1 MLPYNTFE
9 MFDIF
14 QAQMRYKITGDYP
27 APDFFGINERT
38 GAIYISRDLR
48 LDSLQ
53 LNSYTVSQLKVI
65 LMTNTVNCII

>member
-1 MLPYNTFE
+1 
-9 MFDIF
+9 
-14 QAQMRYKITGDYP
+14 MRYKITGEYP

-53 LNSYTVSQLKVI
+53 LNSYTVSQFILIFLFAMNADFPEQVI
-65 LMTNTVNCII
+65 PQSKQKYTL